1 MENELFTSISNGDI
15 KNSILITTKIIFLHN
30 SFELLENAY
39 IDVCAYIGSF
49 VSLYDISKLIDI
61 YANTKII
68 IEAEKIIIKDIY
80 VLITKMCILCDIYNK
95 HPTAKCGS
103 MSLKTLKEKIS
114 PIFNNEDMKLS
125 ANGLMKFDGI
135 LPPQDNENY
144 AVALRIIA
152 LIIKTVKSTDNIS
165 VDNGNTLT
173 HTAYTLRYALDYIL
187 RTKYKFETKFY
198 ATDND
203 NTWFIWGVFSIL
215 YKDTCF
221 NDAFW
226 LYNHEFK
233 KKYKP
238 KRIGILW
245 SLGIICIYIHKK
257 DISRGWTEKEASVI
271 KKIDEIAIKLYNEIR
286 HKLIDEYPDAQRA
299 QHAQHANTHKS
310 SENKND
316 GLDFILNYVPIL
328 HPQELAQASRARI
341 VENHN
346 KQEIKDIRSISF

>member
-1 MENELFTSISNGDI
+1 MDNELFTSISNGDI

-30 SFELLENAY
+30 SFDLLENAY

-49 VSLYDISKLIDI
+49 ISLYDISKLVDI
-61 YANTKII
+61 YANTKKI
-68 IEAEKIIIKDIY
+68 IEAEKIVIKDIY

-103 MSLKTLKEKIS
+103 MSLKILKEKIA

-125 ANGLMKFDGI
+125 SNGIMRFDGI
-135 LPPQDNENY
+135 LPPNDNENY

-152 LIIKTVKSTDNIS
+152 LIIRTIKSTDNIS
-165 VDNGNTLT
+165 VDNGDALT
-173 HTAYTLRYALDYIL
+173 HTANNLRYALDYIL

-198 ATDND
+198 TTDND
-203 NTWFIWGVFSIL
+203 NSWFIWGLFSIL
-215 YKDTCF
+215 YKEECMS
-221 NDAFW
+221 DAFW
-226 LYNHEFK
+226 LYNYEFK
-233 KKYKP
+233 KKHKP

-257 DISRGWTEKEASVI
+257 DISRGWNDKEASVI

-286 HKLIDEYPDAQRA
+286 HKLIDEYPDQIQ
-299 QHAQHANTHKS
+299 QHQSTKS

-316 GLDFILNYVPIL
+316 GLNFIFNYVPIL
-328 HPQELAQASRARI
+328 HSTQLTQPTPLRSQEQKP
-341 VENHN
+341 EP
-346 KQEIKDIRSISF
+346 KDVRSISF